1 MSESGSLFE
10 AIRKRNEAFEE
21 VYSGPTRKES
31 SVMVGEPLRGE
42 AFKATQ
48 GMTKEEVQR
57 KNEADVEALFGESEK
72 GDIGGVFEKEDRELP
87 KVKEEAISL
96 DNNKTSTIGI
106 DLDVIKKIEKE
117 DVKKEKEINRD
128 DMGMSGPS
136 RTSSMNF
143 L

>member
-21 VYSGPTRKES
+21 VYSGPTKKES
-31 SVMVGEPLRGE
+31 SVRVGETLRGE
-42 AFKATQ
+42 AFEATQ

-57 KNEADVEALFGESEK
+57 KNEADVEALFRESEK
-72 GDIGGVFEKEDRELP
+72 ENIGGVFEKEDHELP
-87 KVKEEAISL
+87 KAKEEAISL
-96 DNNKTSTIGI
+96 DKNKTSTIGI

-117 DVKKEKEINRD
+117 GVKKEKEMNHD